1 MNYLICDN
9 LIINCPITNL
19 LIMLQDMVISIPV
32 ATNSVV
38 IQLQRTVHYNVRCYD
53 TSLRVLVGECHING
67 YRLSPESSS
76 LTLNS
81 MESHSRISLNT
92 GNSSN
97 ISNACVKKCLVEIGA
112 EEDNCQVIDN
122 IGAVVLIE
130 SSNISTSLLRSTYKR
145 IWTPTSEEEEPLVKL
160 DYFELYS
167 GLNKSVCIS
176 GEWSAPVTSLLSKP
190 GYHGYCIA
198 VCGPQ
203 NSGKSTLCRYTVNK
217 LLEHHKTVLF
227 LEGDIGQSELTPS
240 GLITLSVLRQPLINP
255 PYCNY
260 SRFVQDLT
268 LTSEHLTA
276 ESYCV
281 GVASPAQVMRE
292 YLEKMNFIVR
302 KARKLNAQGNVPL
315 VVNFMGWT
323 KGFGVALHADL
334 LRMLEPT
341 HIINLQTNSPKDLP
355 PILELIETPGI
366 LPEHEHKINTPP
378 TVLNIP
384 GHISTNSTPG
394 FQAFELRHLASLNYF
409 APIYNS
415 ASAIVPPYKIR
426 WGHVSVIIPEGV
438 EENLA
443 AYTLSC
449 SVVALLTGDPAPSS
463 GGINIVDDDAG
474 SMKCLG
480 LGIIRAIDIKEKVF
494 YLNTPVDRDTLDQ
507 VFVFKHTSLPVPHV
521 PSSFLPTPYVSNLA
535 ASEILGMGSRSQRA
549 NLKRR
554 YHAVS

>member
-1 MNYLICDN
+1 
-9 LIINCPITNL
+9 
-19 LIMLQDMVISIPV
+19 MVISIPV
-32 ATNSVV
+32 AGNSVV
-38 IQLQRTVHYNVRCYD
+38 IQLQRTVHYNIRCYD

-67 YRLSPESSS
+67 YRLSSESSS

-112 EEDNCQVIDN
+112 EQEDCQVIDN
-122 IGAVVLIE
+122 IGAVILIE

-160 DYFELYS
+160 DYFQLYS
-167 GLNKSVCIS
+167 GLNKAVCIS

-190 GYHGYCIA
+190 GRIA

-217 LLEHHKTVLF
+217 LLEHHRTVLF

-240 GLITLSVLRQPLINP
+240 GLVTLSVLREPLINP
-255 PYCNY
+255 PYCSY
-260 SRFVQDLT
+260 SRFVKDLT
-268 LTSEHLTA
+268 LASEHLTA

-281 GVASPAQVMRE
+281 GVSSPAQVMRE
-292 YLEKMNFIVR
+292 YLEKVKFIVS
-302 KARKLNAQGNVPL
+302 KARKLNVQGNVPL

-323 KGFGVALHADL
+323 KGFGVALHADI

-341 HIINLQTNSPKDLP
+341 HVINLQNNSPKDLP

-366 LPEHEHKINTPP
+366 LPEHENKIHIPP

-384 GHISTNSTPG
+384 GHISTNTTPG

-415 ASAIVPPYKIR
+415 ASAIVAPYKIR
-426 WGHVSVIIPEGV
+426 WSHVSVIIPEGV

-449 SVVALLTGDPAPSS
+449 SVVALLTGPPPAVGSQ
-463 GGINIVDDDAG
+463 GINIVDDDNAS

-480 LGIIRAIDIKEKVF
+480 LGIVRAIDIKEKVF
-494 YLNTPVDRDTLDQ
+494 YLNTPVDKETLDQ

-521 PSSFLPTPYVSNLA
+521 PSGSLPTPYISNLA